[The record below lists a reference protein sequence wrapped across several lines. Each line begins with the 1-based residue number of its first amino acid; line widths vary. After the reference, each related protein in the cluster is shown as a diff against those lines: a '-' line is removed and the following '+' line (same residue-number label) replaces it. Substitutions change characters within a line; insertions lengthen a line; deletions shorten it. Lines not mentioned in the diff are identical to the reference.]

1 MFTSKIS
8 LKRGDSLNTK
18 QLEYFISVAENL
30 SFTKTAEKFYISQTA
45 VTQQIK
51 ALEEQIH
58 VTLFTRSKRHVE
70 LTPAGKVFLSE
81 ARTIIKNINDAIAKT
96 QKFANGFS
104 GTLSIGILIGYE
116 KNKLQQYLKEFSHTY
131 PNISMELCTNE
142 MTELLNLVKNNFMD
156 LAFVINPE
164 NQPLKGFEYKT
175 VARYSLVALLPPG
188 HPLYNKEC
196 IDLIELQHEK
206 FIFVKETGDEYGQKS
221 MIQDRYREAGFVPNV
236 VQRSNDL
243 NTIESLV
250 ASNMGVSILPSFCA
264 VGNMIEHDISIV
276 PIKEVQNRIEVV
288 VVWNKNN
295 TNPALEKFISII

>member
-1 MFTSKIS
+1 M
-8 LKRGDSLNTK
+8 NTK
-18 QLEYFISVAENL
+18 QLEYFISVAESL

-51 ALEEQIH
+51 ALEEQIQ
-58 VTLFTRSKRHVE
+58 VTLFTRSKRRVE

-81 ARTIIKNINDAIAKT
+81 ARTIIKNINDAIEKT
-96 QKFANGFS
+96 QQFANGLF

-116 KNKLQQYLKEFSHTY
+116 KNKLQQYLKKFSHTY
-131 PNISMELCTNE
+131 PNISMEICTNE
-142 MTELLNLVKNNFMD
+142 MTEHLNLVKDNLMD

-164 NQPLKGFEYKT
+164 NQPLKDFEYKT
-175 VARYSLVALLPPG
+175 VERYSLVALLPPD
-188 HPLYNKEC
+188 HPLYNEDY
-196 IDLIELQHEK
+196 IDLIDLQNEK

-221 MIQDRYREAGFVPNV
+221 MIQNRYREAGFVPNV

-243 NTIESLV
+243 NTIESMV
-250 ASNMGVSILPSFCA
+250 ASNMGVSILPSFC
-264 VGNMIEHDISIV
+264 VIDTMIENDIAIV
-276 PIKEVQNRIEVV
+276 PINEIQDRIEVV

>member
-1 MFTSKIS
+1 M
-8 LKRGDSLNTK
+8 NTK
-18 QLEYFISVAENL
+18 QLEYFISVAESL

-51 ALEEQIH
+51 ALEEHIQ
-58 VTLFTRSKRHVE
+58 VTLFTRSKRRVE

-81 ARTIIKNINDAIAKT
+81 ARTIIKNINDAIEKT
-96 QKFANGFS
+96 QQFANGLF

-116 KNKLQQYLKEFSHTY
+116 KNKLQQYLKKFSHTY
-131 PNISMELCTNE
+131 PNISMEICTNE
-142 MTELLNLVKNNFMD
+142 MTEHLNLVKDNLMD

-164 NQPLKGFEYKT
+164 NQPLKDFEYKT
-175 VARYSLVALLPPG
+175 VERYSLVALLPPD
-188 HPLYNKEC
+188 HPLYNEDY
-196 IDLIELQHEK
+196 IDLIDLQNEK

-221 MIQDRYREAGFVPNV
+221 MIQNRYREAGFVPNV

-243 NTIESLV
+243 NTIESMV
-250 ASNMGVSILPSFCA
+250 ASNMGVSILPSFC
-264 VGNMIEHDISIV
+264 VIDTMIENDIAIV
-276 PIKEVQNRIEVV
+276 PINEVQDRIEVV